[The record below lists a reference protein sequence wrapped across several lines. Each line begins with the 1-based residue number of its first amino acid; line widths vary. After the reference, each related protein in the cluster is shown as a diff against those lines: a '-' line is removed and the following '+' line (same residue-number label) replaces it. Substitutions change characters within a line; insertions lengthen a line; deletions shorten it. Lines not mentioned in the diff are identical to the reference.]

1 MDEFGRKREAIYFIG
16 MVLGLGL
23 SVMLILFSWMT
34 MVISDDLVG
43 VIETNNQEIAELEA
57 ARDYLSQE
65 ANRYKML
72 YEETYELFIDCT
84 ENGGAACDQPG
95 A

>member
-43 VIETNNQEIAELEA
+43 VIEANNQEIAELEA

-65 ANRYKML
+65 AI
-72 YEETYELFIDCT
+72 FV
-84 ENGGAACDQPG
+84 
-95 A
+95 